1 MLLLYGSRKKQL
13 LKKVSSTWGP
23 TGAVPG
29 VAKEFGARMQ
39 VAESDGDKGV
49 CWRPSGTDGPSFALF
64 PCHEEQLRVSVEKA
78 N

>member
-1 MLLLYGSRKKQL
+1 MLLLYCSRKKQL

-49 CWRPSGTDGPSFALF
+49 C
-64 PCHEEQLRVSVEKA
+64 
-78 N
+78 